1 MGEIDDRGEQS
12 HDWLRRTA
20 KPAKLPRSDRQIGRL
35 ERLEAQISARSI
47 QIAFLTQEC
56 DPDGNTVTGEEALV
70 LAFDA
75 LLDREQDLVH
85 KAEIAYRYAYDV
97 RQARIKLAI
106 IVGLA
111 SAALTAAIVT
121 LGFVAGLL

>member
-1 MGEIDDRGEQS
+1 MSEIEDRGEQS
-12 HDWLRRTA
+12 HDWLRRTTQ
-20 KPAKLPRSDRQIGRL
+20 PAKVPRTDRQVGRL

-47 QIAFLTQEC
+47 QIAFLTDEC
-56 DPDGNTVTGEEALV
+56 DPDGNTVTAEEALV
-70 LAFDA
+70 LAFDE
-75 LLDREQDLVH
+75 LLDRERDLVH
-85 KAEIAYRYAYDV
+85 KTELAYRYAYDV

-121 LGFVAGLL
+121 LGFVAL